1 VASLGLPVDQ
11 LSEAEV
17 AMAAAYLS
25 RIRLFAGIPPEQVER
40 LEERAKRRSF
50 RRGEVIFHKGD
61 PGATLYLILSGQVK
75 IVLPSE
81 GGEEAVLGVLDEGEF
96 FGELSLIDGRPR
108 SATIMATQSTEAL
121 VLHRDDFLAFLDSNP
136 KCAVD
141 LLHTLCERL
150 RETDEF
156 VEDAVFLDV
165 PGRLAKKLLEL
176 ADEYGQSGADGTI
189 IGLRITQ
196 QELATM
202 VGATRESVNKHL
214 RGYRAR
220 GIIEIDRQR
229 ITIVRPDDLRR
240 RIYY

>member
-1 VASLGLPVDQ
+1 MPAT
-11 LSEAEV
+11 
-17 AMAAAYLS
+17 YLS
-25 RIRLFAGIPPEQVER
+25 RIRLFAGIDPSVAEK
-40 LEERAKRRSF
+40 LESRARRRSF

-61 PGATLYLILSGQVK
+61 PGATLYIILSGQVK

-81 GGEEAVLGVLDEGEF
+81 GGEEAVLGVLDEDEF

-108 SATIMATQSTEAL
+108 SATIMATQPTEAL
-121 VLHRDDFLAFLDSNP
+121 VLHRDEFIAFLEVNP
-136 KCAVD
+136 LVSID
-141 LLHTLCERL
+141 LLHTLCQRL

-176 ADEYGQSGADGTI
+176 AGEYGTSGSGGTM

-214 RGYRAR
+214 RAYRAR

-229 ITIVRPDDLRR
+229 ITVVKPDELRR

>member
-1 VASLGLPVDQ
+1 
-11 LSEAEV
+11 
-17 AMAAAYLS
+17 MAAVYLP
-25 RIRLFAGIPPEQVER
+25 RIRLFAGIPPEEAER
-40 LEERAKRRSF
+40 LEARAKRRSF
-50 RRGEVIFHKGD
+50 RRGEVVFHKGD
-61 PGATLYLILSGQVK
+61 PGSSLYLILSGQVK

-96 FGELSLIDGRPR
+96 FGELSLIDGQPR
-108 SATIMATQSTEAL
+108 SATIIATQPTETL
-121 VLHRDDFLAFLDSNP
+121 VIHRDDFLAFLEANP
-136 KCAVD
+136 RSAIQ
-141 LLHTLCERL
+141 LLRIFCQRL

-176 ADEYGQSGADGTI
+176 AGEYGHTGGGGTV

-214 RGYRAR
+214 RSYRAR
-220 GIIEIDRQR
+220 GIIDIDRQR
-229 ITIVRPDDLRR
+229 ITILRPDDLRR

>member
-1 VASLGLPVDQ
+1 
-11 LSEAEV
+11 
-17 AMAAAYLS
+17 MAATYLS
-25 RIRLFAGIPPEQVER
+25 RIRLFSGIPPEDAQR
-40 LEERAKRRSF
+40 LEDRAKRRSF

-61 PGATLYLILSGQVK
+61 PGATLYIILSGQVK

-96 FGELSLIDGRPR
+96 FGELSLIDGHPR
-108 SATIMATQSTEAL
+108 SATIMATQPTEAL
-121 VLHRDDFLAFLDSNP
+121 VLHRDEFVAFLEANP
-136 KCAVD
+136 RVAID
-141 LLHTLCERL
+141 LLHIFCQRL

-176 ADEYGQSGADGTI
+176 AGEYGQSGGGGTM

-214 RGYRAR
+214 RAYRAR

-229 ITIVRPDDLRR
+229 ITIIRPDDLRR

>member
-1 VASLGLPVDQ
+1 MTATYLG
-11 LSEAEV
+11 
-17 AMAAAYLS
+17 
-25 RIRLFAGIPPEQVER
+25 RIRLFAGIDPDAAEK
-40 LEERAKRRSF
+40 LESRARRRSF

-61 PGATLYLILSGQVK
+61 PGATLYIILSGQVK

-108 SATIMATQSTEAL
+108 SATIMATLPTEAM
-121 VLHRDDFLAFLDSNP
+121 VLHRDEFIAFVEANP
-136 KCAVD
+136 RVAID
-141 LLHTLCERL
+141 LLHTLCQRL

-176 ADEYGQSGADGTI
+176 AGEYGQTGTGGTM

-214 RGYRAR
+214 RAYRAR

-229 ITIVRPDDLRR
+229 ITVLKPDDLRR

>member
-1 VASLGLPVDQ
+1 
-11 LSEAEV
+11 
-17 AMAAAYLS
+17 MAATYLT
-25 RIRLFAGIPPEQVER
+25 RIRMFAGIDPAIAGK
-40 LEERAKRRSF
+40 LEERARRRSF

-61 PGATLYLILSGQVK
+61 PGATLYIILSGQVK

-121 VLHRDDFLAFLDSNP
+121 VLHRDEFLAFLEANP
-136 KCAVD
+136 RVAID
-141 LLHTLCERL
+141 LLHTLCQRL

-156 VEDAVFLDV
+156 VEDAIFLDV

-176 ADEYGQSGADGTI
+176 AGEYGQSGSGGTM

-214 RGYRAR
+214 RAYRAR

-229 ITIVRPDDLRR
+229 ITVVKPDELRR